1 MWSTSRR
8 RTNRS
13 SRRGFS
19 LLEVMLATGILL
31 GSVVV
36 LGELARLGSRNVQA
50 ACAETEA
57 ERLAQ
62 SVLSQVT
69 AAGGIP
75 EQAVGQP
82 IENTPGWL
90 YSIEIEPL
98 DRPALSALRITVAQ
112 DLPDEKQPIRF
123 TLVRWRSFSEEDAE
137 ADLSSSSAAAKSMTK
152 PAANA
157 SSTTSPNSTSRP
169 SSPSRQRS
177 TISPMRSTP

>member
-1 MWSTSRR
+1 MTSTPRR
-8 RTNRS
+8 RSDRE

-62 SVLSQVT
+62 SVLSQVI
-69 AAGGIP
+69 AEGGIP

-90 YSIEIEPL
+90 YSIEVEPL
-98 DRPALSALRITVAQ
+98 DRPSLSALRITVAQ
-112 DLPDEKQPIRF
+112 DLPEEKQPIQF
-123 TLVRWRSFSEEDAE
+123 TLVRWRSFSEEDE
-137 ADLSSSSAAAKSMTK
+137 DADLSSSSAAAKSMK
-152 PAANA
+152 QPS
-157 SSTTSPNSTSRP
+157 SSTTKPSSTSP
-169 SSPSRQRS
+169 SQPASRSRAPSTAPS
-177 TISPMRSTP
+177 MRSMP